1 MKMFEKLKDFTFV
14 AYIISFFII
23 FNFLI
28 LIAILT
34 FTFNEEMLNLFFT
47 QINIDQINTL
57 FFALTMIYLGIIG
70 ADKLLTPYEEFIKII
85 KVDSFNNEEY
95 VTHFSRKKFIFWL
108 WFVYCLLYLILFYFI
123 SLNKINFKF
132 NITNII
138 TYFLLVSAMF
148 ISVQTLSPHLRKINI
163 LKDPAETEK
172 NNQEE
177 KNKEE
182 KIWKK
187 MKLLDFFLINLI
199 C

>member
-57 FFALTMIYLGIIG
+57 LFALTMIYLGIIG
-70 ADKLLTPYEEFIKII
+70 ADKILTPYEEFIKII

-148 ISVQTLSPHLRKINI
+148 ISVQTLSPHLKKINI

-182 KIWKK
+182 KI
-187 MKLLDFFLINLI
+187 
-199 C
+199 